1 MTPSIL
7 PAFTDAFASYD
18 AAMAESLADPE
29 HVRREELQWTIVD
42 RLVLAAC
49 RGWTP
54 DDVRHLLDSSVDPF
68 LAAAHHRVAAVAPD
82 TVRAA
87 WQRQC
92 RQPGNRRTTEC
103 ATGRME
109 EIADRLRILPD
120 FNDTELLTDLPLL
133 QERDTGPAGLSVE
146 QRRALQR
153 ITGLLK
159 KAESTTFAAEAD
171 SLVAKAQQLRQ
182 RYRIDNACP
191 GGLSPTPGD
200 LVSVRIRLAA
210 PWVRQQFLLLSRVS
224 FANSCRA
231 VLFRGIGIASLIGHP
246 DDVRHVAELFNS
258 LNHQRV
264 YFMRTSPGAREAA
277 RAGQTS
283 AYRRAFLFSY
293 AIRVGDL
300 LTSAA
305 DEVSLTPHEAENA
318 LPVLARR
325 DEVAGV
331 AADRLFPRTTGMAF
345 GHGHHASGSAD
356 GVRAAERSRL
366 EPGGRSVESA

>member
-1 MTPSIL
+1 MTAIIHPTFPTA
-7 PAFTDAFASYD
+7 PAHT
-18 AAMAESLADPE
+18 ADPE
-29 HVRREELQWTIVD
+29 QVFREQLEHTITTQ
-42 RLVLAAC
+42 LVAAA
-49 RGWTP
+49 RTGWTP
-54 DDVRHLLDSSVDPF
+54 DDIRHVIGSAADLF
-68 LAAAHHRVAAVAPD
+68 LHAALPEVEASAPA
-82 TVRAA
+82 TIRAA
-87 WQRQC
+87 WLRQSHGP
-92 RQPGNRRTTEC
+92 RSGEATISELETISRKLATLPG
-103 ATGRME
+103 
-109 EIADRLRILPD
+109 
-120 FNDTELLTDLPLL
+120 FQDTDLLTDLHLL
-133 QERDTGPAGLSVE
+133 HDRDLEAGDLSAE
-146 QRRALQR
+146 QRRAQQR

-191 GGLSPTPGD
+191 GGLSPAPGD